1 MGLSGKIF
9 ASQKCRGEGV
19 LAKNA
24 VFADFSL
31 APRKIFQLAAIQT
44 ILILEPLPMAHM
56 KAYVPNFPKH
66 MRERSQSLKLW
77 VLDLPEVR

>member
-9 ASQKCRGEGV
+9 AFCRGEGV

-31 APRKIFQLAAIQT
+31 APRKNFQLAAIWT
-44 ILILEPLPMAHM
+44 ILTLEPLPMAHL
-56 KAYVPNFPKH
+56 KTYVPNFPKH
-66 MRERSQSLKLW
+66 M
-77 VLDLPEVR
+77 

>member
-24 VFADFSL
+24 VFADFSWS
-31 APRKIFQLAAIQT
+31 PRKNFQLAAIRT

-66 MRERSQSLKLW
+66 MRERSQSRKLW
-77 VLDLPEVR
+77 VLDLSEVS

>member
-24 VFADFSL
+24 VFADF
-31 APRKIFQLAAIQT
+31 QLAAIRT
-44 ILILEPLPMAHM
+44 ILILEPLPMAHL

-66 MRERSQSLKLW
+66 M
-77 VLDLPEVR
+77 

>member
-24 VFADFSL
+24 VFAYFSL
-31 APRKIFQLAAIQT
+31 APQKKFQLAAIRT

-66 MRERSQSLKLW
+66 VRERSQS
-77 VLDLPEVR
+77 

>member
-1 MGLSGKIF
+1 M
-9 ASQKCRGEGV
+9 V
-19 LAKNA
+19 LPKNA

-31 APRKIFQLAAIQT
+31 APRKNFQLAAIRT

-66 MRERSQSLKLW
+66 MRERSQSRKLW
-77 VLDLPEVR
+77 VLDLSEVS